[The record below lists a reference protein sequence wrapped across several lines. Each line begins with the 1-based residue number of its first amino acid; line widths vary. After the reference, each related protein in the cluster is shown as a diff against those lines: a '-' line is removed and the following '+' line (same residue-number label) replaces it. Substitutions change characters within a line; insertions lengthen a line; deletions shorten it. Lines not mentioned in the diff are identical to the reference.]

1 MCGSQTAIN
10 SQVLTDATGPTP
22 AAALT
27 NTGGGQSHSHTLS
40 ANFSGSANSV
50 LQPYLVLIY
59 IIKT

>member
-1 MCGSQTAIN
+1 MSPNDSDNSIAGQAVQTVNKTTN
-10 SQVLTDATGPTP
+10 S
-22 AAALT
+22 
-27 NTGGGQSHSHTLS
+27 TGGGSSHTHNLS

>member
-1 MCGSQTAIN
+1 MMCN
-10 SQVLTDATGPTP
+10 STNGPFFGPIGGASAGTK
-22 AAALT
+22 ANT
-27 NTGGGQSHSHTLS
+27 NTGGGSSHDHTLS

>member
-1 MCGSQTAIN
+1 MTMGSGA
-10 SQVLTDATGPTP
+10 SASDGSFATSMSSG
-22 AAALT
+22 AA
-27 NTGGGQSHSHTLS
+27 GGGQSHDHTLS